1 MVLIV
6 VNKFKIFAP
15 LDSIDLNAA
24 VTIGAVQVV
33 TGLLVPVHQEIR
45 LADRASVIFHGL
57 SPHFLP

>member
-45 LADRASVIFHGL
+45 LADRASVIFH
-57 SPHFLP
+57 